1 MAADLKLVP
10 LNSEYGGTMMQRDE
24 LARYLDQLLEVPR
37 FRDYCPNG
45 LQVEG
50 RADVARIVSGVTAS
64 QALIEAAVAAG
75 ADALLVHHGY
85 FWKGEDGRIT
95 GTRRRR
101 IGLLLEHDISL
112 YAYHLPLDAH
122 PEHGNNAQLA
132 ALLGLTEEGRAG
144 EQNIVAFGRT
154 AAQSLSAFADH
165 VGARLGRTPTVIGEP
180 ARRIERLAWC
190 TGGAQGYFED
200 ALALGVDAFIT
211 GEISEPQVHLARES
225 GVAFI
230 AAGHHATER
239 FGVQALG
246 AHLAARFGLE
256 HRFIDVPNPV

>member
-1 MAADLKLVP
+1 
-10 LNSEYGGTMMQRDE
+10 MQRDE
-24 LARYLDQLLEVPR
+24 LARYLDQLLDAPR

-50 RADVARIVSGVTAS
+50 RTEVKRIVSGVTAS
-64 QALIEAAVAAG
+64 QALVEAAIAAG

-101 IGLLLEHDISL
+101 IGLLLQHDISL
-112 YAYHLPLDAH
+112 FAYHLPLDAH
-122 PEHGNNAQLA
+122 AELGNNAQLA
-132 ALLGLTEEGRAG
+132 ALLGLTAEGRAG
-144 EQNIVAFGRT
+144 DQDILVHGRI
-154 AAQSLSAFADH
+154 AAPQPLAGFAAH
-165 VGARLGRTPTVIGEP
+165 VEARLARAPTVIGDP

-190 TGGAQGYFED
+190 TGGAQGHFEE
-200 ALALGVDAFIT
+200 AIALGVDAFIT
-211 GEISEPQVHLARES
+211 GEISEPQVHLARET

-239 FGVQALG
+239 FGVQAVG
-246 AHLAARFGLE
+246 GHLAARFGLE
-256 HRFIDVPNPV
+256 HSFIDVPNPV

>member
-1 MAADLKLVP
+1 M
-10 LNSEYGGTMMQRDE
+10 TMQRDE
-24 LARYLDQLLEVPR
+24 LARYLDQLLEVSR
-37 FRDYCPNG
+37 FHDYCPNG

-50 RADVARIVSGVTAS
+50 RGEVARIITGVTAS
-64 QALIEAAVAAG
+64 HAMIEEAVAAG

-101 IGLLLEHDISL
+101 IGLLLQHDISL
-112 YAYHLPLDAH
+112 FAYHLPLDAH
-122 PEHGNNAQLA
+122 PEHGNNTQLG
-132 ALLGLTEEGRAG
+132 ALLGFTEEGRSG
-144 EQNIVAFGRT
+144 DQNIVVNGRLPDV
-154 AAQSLSAFADH
+154 QPLSALAAH
-165 VGARLGRTPTVIGEP
+165 IEARLGRAPTVIGDP
-180 ARRIERLAWC
+180 SQRIARVAWC

-200 ALALGVDAFIT
+200 AIPLGIDAFIT

-225 GVAFI
+225 GVAYI

-246 AHLAARFGLE
+246 AHLAARFGIE
-256 HRFIDVPNPV
+256 HRFIDIPNPV

>member
-1 MAADLKLVP
+1 
-10 LNSEYGGTMMQRDE
+10 MMQRDD

-50 RADVARIVSGVTAS
+50 RAGVLRLVTGVSAS
-64 QALIEAAVAAG
+64 QALIEAAIDAG

-85 FWKGEDGRIT
+85 FWKSEDGRIT

-101 IGLLLEHDISL
+101 IGLLLQHDISL
-112 YAYHLPLDAH
+112 FAYHLPLDAH
-122 PEHGNNAQLA
+122 PEHGNNAQLG
-132 ALLGLTEEGRAG
+132 ALLGFTEKGRAG
-144 EQNIVAFGRT
+144 EQNIVAHGCT
-154 AAQSLSAFADH
+154 AATQPLEAFAAH
-165 VGARLGRTPTVIGEP
+165 IESRLGRAPTVIGDP
-180 ARRIERLAWC
+180 AQRIARIAWC

-200 ALALGVDAFIT
+200 AIALGVDAFIT

-246 AHLAARFGLE
+246 VHLASRYGIE

>member
-1 MAADLKLVP
+1 
-10 LNSEYGGTMMQRDE
+10 MMQRDE

-50 RADVARIVSGVTAS
+50 RAQISRIVSGVTAS
-64 QALIEAAVAAG
+64 QALIEAAIVVD

-85 FWKGEDGRIT
+85 FWKGEDGRVT

-101 IGLLLEHDISL
+101 LGLLLQHDISL
-112 YAYHLPLDAH
+112 FAYHLPLDAH
-122 PEHGNNAQLA
+122 LEHGNNTRLG
-132 ALLGLTEEGRAG
+132 ALLGLIEEGRAG
-144 EQNIVAFGRT
+144 EQNIVVHGRLA
-154 AAQSLSAFADH
+154 AAQPLADFAAH
-165 VGARLGRTPTVIGEP
+165 IEARLGRAATVIGDP

-190 TGGAQGYFED
+190 TGAAQGYFED
-200 ALALGVDAFIT
+200 AIALGIDAFLS

-246 AHLAARFGLE
+246 AHLAAKFGLA
-256 HRFIDVPNPV
+256 HSFIDIPNPV